1 MGFQNG
7 LKSFLK
13 EYFFDRDTRQSGP
26 TIYFVGLP
34 SLVKNLL
41 RLDQIA
47 SNWILWDCIGL
58 YRII

>member
-47 SNWILWDCIGL
+47 SNWIHIGS
-58 YRII
+58 